1 MLILLRENS
10 HNNDIS
16 VFYDN
21 KNRNYYKISYTNHG
35 DQLIKNELNGIIFFN
50 KFLPESKITFELF
63 KKKNYRRLK
72 INKIHGK
79 IVNYNDS
86 FYNNYKFFEK
96 ILSFYLT
103 KWPNGKKQFA
113 HGDLTLDNIFF
124 HKNKFII
131 FDWEHFTASNELFFG
146 YDLIYLLLSGIIL
159 PGEKKFDYN
168 SKMKFK
174 LLYKKLYDHDI
185 KKKYLDDPFKSIDK
199 IIANIFTNILLKSP
213 NKFITISVRKNFKDK
228 IINFMDKEVF
238 NK

>member
-86 FYNNYKFFEK
+86 FYNNYK
-96 ILSFYLT
+96 L
-103 KWPNGKKQFA
+103 
-113 HGDLTLDNIFF
+113 
-124 HKNKFII
+124 
-131 FDWEHFTASNELFFG
+131 
-146 YDLIYLLLSGIIL
+146 
-159 PGEKKFDYN
+159 
-168 SKMKFK
+168 
-174 LLYKKLYDHDI
+174 
-185 KKKYLDDPFKSIDK
+185 
-199 IIANIFTNILLKSP
+199 
-213 NKFITISVRKNFKDK
+213 
-228 IINFMDKEVF
+228 
-238 NK
+238 